1 MFLSIRLKTI
11 SLTSNLFK
19 FQGDWSLDSV
29 PSNGF
34 LLVKNVLEVNWNST
48 SISHRFYSSS
58 CTAYNEWGCI
68 QSDEKLDG
76 NLDSYDMSSGV
87 TDKATVIETI

>member
-68 QSDEKLDG
+68 QSDEKCDG
-76 NLDSYDMSSGV
+76 ILDSYDMSSGV